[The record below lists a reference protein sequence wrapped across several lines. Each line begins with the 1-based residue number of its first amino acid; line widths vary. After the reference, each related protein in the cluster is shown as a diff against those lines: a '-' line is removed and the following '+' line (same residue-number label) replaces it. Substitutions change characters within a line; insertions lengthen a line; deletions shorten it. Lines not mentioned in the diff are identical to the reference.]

1 MGDLPNLANR
11 SYVDRLNRAIDHVT
25 RNLNQP
31 LPLEE
36 VAKVACFSPYHFHR
50 IFRAALG
57 ETLHDFVKRVRLE
70 RALYLMSHR
79 EHPVLTE
86 VALACGFSS
95 SSDFSRSFREQY
107 GVPPRAFDLER
118 FRRDRRDQM
127 MSALPEGYRLDRL
140 PTKSNPDG
148 FTVRLRDLPPRRV
161 AYLRVFKPYETDRV
175 PLAAARLLA
184 WAESATSQAASGL
197 GTSGRIRRSS
207 PSIFAAMTSVSRF
220 PTRSRSTV
228 RSARPGSPR

>member
-36 VAKVACFSPYHFHR
+36 VAKAACFSPYHFHR
-50 IFRAALG
+50 IFRAAIG

-86 VALACGFSS
+86 VALASS
-95 SSDFSRSFREQY
+95 Q
-107 GVPPRAFDLER
+107 
-118 FRRDRRDQM
+118 
-127 MSALPEGYRLDRL
+127 
-140 PTKSNPDG
+140 
-148 FTVRLRDLPPRRV
+148 
-161 AYLRVFKPYETDRV
+161 
-175 PLAAARLLA
+175 
-184 WAESATSQAASGL
+184 SQL
-197 GTSGRIRRSS
+197 
-207 PSIFAAMTSVSRF
+207 
-220 PTRSRSTV
+220 
-228 RSARPGSPR
+228 